1 MPIYL
6 ELNLG
11 FKRNKSNLSLHR
23 NHISL
28 NKVTI
33 SIQSDGKNKFDER
46 RSFHPAL
53 ISKTLEPY
61 LEIYYSHISEYL
73 IPFNQQ
79 SNLPTSNISPIRP
92 KKNNTKCILHLW
104 TTLQYS
110 ESFLVTNN
118 YIQHFYRWKTVHD
131 SNKLSYYFLLVHIIF
146 IFSILNNEKRAVSP
160 RFCSVMIIQICCLFR
175 MLQVEYI

>member
-11 FKRNKSNLSLHR
+11 LKRNKSNLSLHR

-92 KKNNTKCILHLW
+92 KKIIPSAFYTSELLYNIQNHFW
-104 TTLQYS
+104 LQITIY
-110 ESFLVTNN
+110 N
-118 YIQHFYRWKTVHD
+118 
-131 SNKLSYYFLLVHIIF
+131 IF
-146 IFSILNNEKRAVSP
+146 IGEKPSTIP
-160 RFCSVMIIQICCLFR
+160 IS
-175 MLQVEYI
+175 

>member
-110 ESFLVTNN
+110 ESFLVTDN
-118 YIQHFYRWKTVHD
+118 YIQHFFIGEKPSTIPISWATTFYWCI
-131 SNKLSYYFLLVHIIF
+131 LFSYFRSLIM
-146 IFSILNNEKRAVSP
+146 KRE
-160 RFCSVMIIQICCLFR
+160 L
-175 MLQVEYI
+175 